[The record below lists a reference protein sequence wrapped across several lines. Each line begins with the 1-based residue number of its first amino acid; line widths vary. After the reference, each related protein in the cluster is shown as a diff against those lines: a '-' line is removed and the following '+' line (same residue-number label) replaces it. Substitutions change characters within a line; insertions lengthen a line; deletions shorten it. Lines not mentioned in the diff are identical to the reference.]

1 MSTTFFELH
10 SAQRLSFWPPHN
22 GPGCDFFWTPR
33 RLKTLRRSVSQRR
46 HVEKNAIAKKN
57 WTHFIFD
64 KFFPTLFCIYHWY
77 ILLEL
82 VFFGNHSQIPLEL
95 PPCGENTGGGQIP
108 PIFRVRVSS
117 FRVSSKIRSWNS
129 YCQHRKLM
137 DRARAK
143 RARGPFPS
151 GDHFKKKGWQKEILT
166 QFYEFFALDLNASSL
181 RCLPKHTR
189 GMHSFQLFSGIVE
202 NSRSTV
208 ARQENTPTLGFEKV
222 ERALIA
228 REARAPFPAP
238 PDRKKS

>member
-1 MSTTFFELH
+1 MENDCPQYFSNCTPHSGWVSDRPTTVLG
-10 SAQRLSFWPPHN
+10 AI
-22 GPGCDFFWTPR
+22 FFWSPR

-46 HVEKNAIAKKN
+46 HAEKNAIAKKN

-137 DRARAK
+137 DRARAVHFPAATISKK
-143 RARGPFPS
+143 R
-151 GDHFKKKGWQKEILT
+151 GDKKKFWLK
-166 QFYEFFALDLNASSL
+166 LNYF
-181 RCLPKHTR
+181 TN
-189 GMHSFQLFSGIVE
+189 F
-202 NSRSTV
+202 SRSTWMQ
-208 ARQENTPTLGFEKV
+208 AFAMLAQTH
-222 ERALIA
+222 
-228 REARAPFPAP
+228 
-238 PDRKKS
+238 